1 MNNSYKFIL
10 PTNDQSIDIPIEIK
24 WDFYGRTDSIEM
36 YEDEVVEEIV
46 GLPKDYEIVRFSH
59 ESFGTEEKTELN
71 YQFFYFDGTSVDVST
86 SNLTDW
92 KNSYVQAGF
101 SIGELYSRS
110 PTITKSFFKLD
121 FYDTTGNTT
130 QKNYFTIVLATDS
143 NVKESAVS
151 NPLLNTTVEFDRP
164 NFTLD
169 FVRNKEGFFIY
180 WLRDRSILNLNE
192 FYMTAKFFDAKVGQ
206 YVKMMTTPQSE
217 LTGVKFLFQQELF
230 FYYKVVLDYTN
241 FTYSIYDVV
250 SGNRVGNGT
259 PLNWYEYVN
268 PPTV

>member
-36 YEDEVVEEIV
+36 YEEEVVEEIV
-46 GLPKDYEIVRFSH
+46 GLPKDYEILRFSH
-59 ESFGTEEKTELN
+59 EPYGDEEKTELN

-92 KNSYVQAGF
+92 KNSYIQAGF
-101 SIGELYSRS
+101 SIDELYSRS

-143 NVKESAVS
+143 NVKESAV
-151 NPLLNTTVEFDRP
+151 
-164 NFTLD
+164 
-169 FVRNKEGFFIY
+169 
-180 WLRDRSILNLNE
+180 
-192 FYMTAKFFDAKVGQ
+192 
-206 YVKMMTTPQSE
+206 
-217 LTGVKFLFQQELF
+217 
-230 FYYKVVLDYTN
+230 
-241 FTYSIYDVV
+241 
-250 SGNRVGNGT
+250 
-259 PLNWYEYVN
+259 
-268 PPTV
+268 